1 MLKTAKVTPNDLVYD
16 LGSGDGRIAIA
27 AAKNFGARAIGI
39 EFNPEMAQLAQRNV
53 DRSGVADRVKI
64 INGDIFVE
72 DFSKATVVTM
82 YLLPELNM
90 ALRPTILKMK
100 PGTRVTSHAFNMGDW
115 EADVEIDSPAKAFYW
130 VVPAQVQGEWL
141 ISGMEPGRT
150 ILKLSQHYQ
159 KIGGTLQIGNDS
171 QPLLNP
177 RLDGATLSFTY
188 LDRDKSSHFVMM
200 AVNNNEIK
208 GIYKSRAYN
217 DTPITGK
224 RL

>member
-1 MLKTAKVTPNDLVYD
+1 
-16 LGSGDGRIAIA
+16 
-27 AAKNFGARAIGI
+27 
-39 EFNPEMAQLAQRNV
+39 
-53 DRSGVADRVKI
+53 
-64 INGDIFVE
+64 
-72 DFSKATVVTM
+72 
-82 YLLPELNM
+82 
-90 ALRPTILKMK
+90 
-100 PGTRVTSHAFNMGDW
+100 MGDW

-141 ISGMEPGRT
+141 ISGMESGRT

-177 RLDGATLSFTY
+177 KLDGATLSFTY
-188 LDRDKSSHFVMM
+188 LDRDKSAHFVIM
-200 AVNNNEIK
+200 AVNNNEIQ

-217 DTPITGK
+217 DTKITGK